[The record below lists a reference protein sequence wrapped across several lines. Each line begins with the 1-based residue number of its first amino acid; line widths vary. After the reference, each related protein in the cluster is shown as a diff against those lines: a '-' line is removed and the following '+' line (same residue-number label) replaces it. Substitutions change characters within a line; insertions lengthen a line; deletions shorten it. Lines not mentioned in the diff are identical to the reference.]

1 MNQDGDRLTVEEQ
14 LQGVLSGEDQGESQ
28 GDLKALL
35 DIAQGEQGDLSSKIN
50 YLENPLL
57 ENLETSIL
65 SPLEKEP
72 ENIKGIEEADVSLA
86 SPIHTGQ
93 AVQPSLEVVD
103 FSSPEPSPDF
113 STYPHRTSDDIRAK
127 ENRTSKCRDLMIGC
141 TNSDEL
147 ALFKGESGFSENV
160 SKWVYKHLLSPSEK
174 EAVRQATI
182 TNQLTLPV
190 TENLQPD
197 SFEKGDRVYYLD
209 NRNVVY
215 TYLGSDPHTGSV
227 LIQDSQGRTYSCQI
241 SQLSKLS

>member
-1 MNQDGDRLTVEEQ
+1 
-14 LQGVLSGEDQGESQ
+14 
-28 GDLKALL
+28 
-35 DIAQGEQGDLSSKIN
+35 
-50 YLENPLL
+50 
-57 ENLETSIL
+57 
-65 SPLEKEP
+65 
-72 ENIKGIEEADVSLA
+72 
-86 SPIHTGQ
+86 
-93 AVQPSLEVVD
+93 
-103 FSSPEPSPDF
+103 
-113 STYPHRTSDDIRAK
+113 
-127 ENRTSKCRDLMIGC
+127 MIGC

-147 ALFKGESGFSENV
+147 ALFKGESGFSENE

-215 TYLGSDPHTGSV
+215 TYLGSDAHTGSA
-227 LIQDSQGRTYSCQI
+227 LNQDSQGRTYSCQI